1 MPPFFVEDM
10 TESQKA
16 EYFAFLK
23 TVNESKGGQTMGC
36 NHEKFKAVGDR
47 LFCLDCG
54 VELPLEMLTG
64 GQKQGNN
71 PPADVQTNKPAQKTA
86 TRKKTAKK
94 AE

>member
-1 MPPFFVEDM
+1 
-10 TESQKA
+10 
-16 EYFAFLK
+16 
-23 TVNESKGGQTMGC
+23 MGC

-64 GQKQGNN
+64 GQKQGKN
-71 PPADVQTNKPAQKTA
+71 PPADVQTDKPATKAT